1 MLKEIVKPAVV
12 LFLVCAIITGALAF
26 VNGITKPIIDE
37 GQEAALRE
45 SLSVV
50 LPGAGQFSEAMDRD
64 SLTDQGYQ
72 PGERIKNLYT
82 STNGGEIV
90 GCVVEVASKGYG
102 GNIVMLVG
110 IDKSLS
116 ITGVAILSHN
126 ETPGLGSKA
135 DGEYME
141 RYLGRIAENLYRV
154 VKTKP
159 ARDGDIEALASATI
173 TSRAIANGISEA
185 ADLVRDYIRGE
196 E

>member
-1 MLKEIVKPAVV
+1 
-12 LFLVCAIITGALAF
+12 
-26 VNGITKPIIDE
+26 
-37 GQEAALRE
+37 
-45 SLSVV
+45 
-50 LPGAGQFSEAMDRD
+50 
-64 SLTDQGYQ
+64 
-72 PGERIKNLYT
+72 
-82 STNGGEIV
+82 
-90 GCVVEVASKGYG
+90 
-102 GNIVMLVG
+102 MLVG

-141 RYLGRIAENLYRV
+141 RYLGRIPENLYRV

>member
-126 ETPGLGSKA
+126 ETPGLVPSRRRN
-135 DGEYME
+135 ME
-141 RYLGRIAENLYRV
+141 RYLGRIPENLYRV

>member
-1 MLKEIVKPAVV
+1 
-12 LFLVCAIITGALAF
+12 
-26 VNGITKPIIDE
+26 
-37 GQEAALRE
+37 
-45 SLSVV
+45 
-50 LPGAGQFSEAMDRD
+50 MDRD

-141 RYLGRIAENLYRV
+141 RYLGRIPRTCTVL
-154 VKTKP
+154 
-159 ARDGDIEALASATI
+159 
-173 TSRAIANGISEA
+173 
-185 ADLVRDYIRGE
+185 
-196 E
+196 